1 MKSITSIMFATA
13 LILGLAGV
21 TVSYGQTVAI
31 GHVSAEVIE
40 SVSVST
46 QAATDLAIGAGTG
59 ATTVD
64 LGAMTVN
71 SGSNY
76 TVNVVVAP
84 TTISDALGN
93 SFILDPVVN
102 STDQV
107 SVAQVNG
114 SQIIDLNGTANLASG
129 QASGQ
134 YKGSYTVVFAY
145 N

>member
-1 MKSITSIMFATA
+1 MKAITSLLFATA
-13 LILGLAGV
+13 LILGLAGA
-21 TVSYGQTVAI
+21 TVSNGQTVAI

-46 QAATDLAIGAGTG
+46 QAATDLAIGAATG
-59 ATTVD
+59 ATSVD

-76 TVNVVVAP
+76 TVNVVVVP
-84 TTISDALGN
+84 TTVSDAQGN
-93 SFILDPVVN
+93 SFTLDPAV
-102 STDQV
+102 STADQG
-107 SVAQVNG
+107 SVAQANG
-114 SQIIDLNGTANLASG
+114 SQTIDLNGTANLASN

-134 YKGSYTVVFAY
+134 YQGSFTVVFAY